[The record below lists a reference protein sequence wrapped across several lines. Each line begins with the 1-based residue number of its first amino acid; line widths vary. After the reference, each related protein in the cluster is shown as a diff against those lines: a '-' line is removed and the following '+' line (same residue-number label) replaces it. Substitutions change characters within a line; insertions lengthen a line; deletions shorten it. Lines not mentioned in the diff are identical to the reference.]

1 MRTHVGQPVRLADY
15 RVPDFLIDS
24 VDLDISLDRSATRVV
39 STLAIRPH
47 PDGRAGAALELDGD
61 ELDLIALQ
69 LDGATLDLTSYVAT
83 PSDLSLRKT
92 WPRTSLQCTCTTRCG
107 CARISATGS
116 TPANAACPVSTVI
129 PTEGPVDSTN
139 RSMSSLDSTTVPR
152 WW

>member
-83 PSDLSLRKT
+83 PSDLRIPNP
-92 WPRTSLQCTCTTRCG
+92 PRRPFTLKIETRLN
-107 CARISATGS
+107 
-116 TPANAACPVSTVI
+116 PAANTKLM
-129 PTEGPVDSTN
+129 GQ
-139 RSMSSLDSTTVPR
+139 
-152 WW
+152 